1 MTTKDTKAHEANRFG
16 NLSFIFESFSSLFA
30 SEARDI

>member
-16 NLSFIFESFSSLFA
+16 NLSFIFESFPSLFTR
-30 SEARDI
+30 ELPDI